1 MKRKVMGKKMGRTGN
16 WFYVLFTAILCLST
30 MRSQEVFVVSD
41 VYAIRPDGTAQDLV
55 GGDLGEL
62 KHHNGHWDAG
72 SGTIY
77 LYAARNEEVAVQIVI
92 PRSGKGFAAE
102 LKGLQGPAAIPAN
115 RVTFSA
121 VAWIHHE
128 DFGFLPDLI
137 IPLDGSVN
145 GIRKFDIPIGFA
157 GIPRPDNRVG
167 VMLLEV
173 WVPKNVPAGNYHGI
187 LRIHNTIGEIARL
200 NVSLTVFD
208 FTLPN
213 QPTFAF
219 EFLSYGMPSK
229 GFGMK
234 ARING
239 DGLGKP
245 ARVMPEQAKRIN
257 YQVYQLAFD
266 NRCFVNVLPYR
277 SQRGNPTHAYPVAG
291 TGAQAHIIS
300 YSEWDD
306 FFAPI
311 LEGRL
316 NKFGAPPAHFLLP
329 FNINYPYVCESRPE
343 KQFDFR
349 PFKNVIP
356 AGPGSDA
363 RLREFENSFQTI
375 AHQYLDHFA
384 EKGWT
389 HTTFQVFYN
398 QKPNAKR
405 NRTPWKLDEPTSLTD
420 YRGLGYLFRLARR
433 AFAGAAE
440 KGLHIANRLDIGH
453 FNCDRF
459 LTPAGKPT
467 RCYKSKG
474 YNRDHADRYLKGVVD
489 HWVISTSHAA
499 GAQHLLDEYRAPGVK
514 MMTYSTA
521 GTGSPLAG
529 HYGNF
534 AGEGFIAARMGLQG
548 RVIFKLGMRTSDPNH
563 QKSSSYEGNVF
574 YTGQNLGFLGAL
586 ASHRVK
592 LWRNAVND
600 FDYIRLAEQKDPEAT
615 REILKRMVK
624 IGPAKSTKYRRRSH
638 SRDFW
643 FTNNVEDILAARIR
657 LAEIIT
663 GHHIA
668 DVKIKGFSE
677 RFTPCGAGERIV
689 GYD

>member
-1 MKRKVMGKKMGRTGN
+1 MGRTGN
-16 WFYVLFTAILCLST
+16 WFYVLFTTILCLAT
-30 MRSQEVFVVSD
+30 IRSQEVFVVSD
-41 VYAIRPDGTAQDLV
+41 VYAIRPDGTVQELV
-55 GGDLGEL
+55 TGEFGEL
-62 KHHNGHWDAG
+62 KVRNGHWDAA
-72 SGTIY
+72 SRTIY
-77 LYAARNEEVAVQIVI
+77 LYAARNEEVAAQIVI
-92 PRSGKGFAAE
+92 PRTGESFAAE
-102 LKGLQGPAAIPAN
+102 LNGLQGPAVIPGD
-115 RVTFSA
+115 RVTFST
-121 VAWIHHE
+121 VAWVKHE
-128 DFGFLPDLI
+128 DFGFLPDLV

-145 GIRKFDIPIGFA
+145 NIRSIDIPIDIP
-157 GIPRPDNRVG
+157 GIPKPGNTVG
-167 VMLLEV
+167 VLLMEV
-173 WVPKNVPAGNYHGI
+173 WTPRAAPAGVYHGTV
-187 LRIHNTIGEIARL
+187 RITNSNGIVAEL
-200 NVSLTVFD
+200 NLSLTVFD
-208 FTLPN
+208 FTLPD

-219 EFLSYGMPSK
+219 EFLSYGMPSR

-234 ARING
+234 TRING

-245 ARVMPEQAKRIN
+245 ARFMPESAKKIN

-291 TGAQAHIIS
+291 KGEQAHIMS
-300 YSEWDD
+300 FAEWDD

-311 LEGRL
+311 LEGDL
-316 NKFGAPPAHFLLP
+316 NKFRAPPGHFLLP

-349 PFKNVIP
+349 PFKTGVP
-356 AGPGSDA
+356 EGPGRDE
-363 RLREFENSFQTI
+363 RLKEFEESYQAI
-375 AHQYLDHFA
+375 AQQYLDHFA

-389 HTTFQVFYN
+389 KTIFQVFYN
-398 QKPNAKR
+398 QKPNDKR
-405 NRTPWKLDEPTSLTD
+405 NRTPWKLDEPTGLND
-420 YRGLGYLFRLARR
+420 YRGLGYLFRLARV
-433 AFAGAAE
+433 AFAGATE
-440 KGLHIANRLDIGH
+440 KGIHIANRLDIGH

-459 LTPAGKPT
+459 MTPKGVPT
-467 RCYKSKG
+467 QCYKSKG
-474 YNRDHADRYLKGVVD
+474 YNRDKADRFLKGVVD

-499 GAQHLLDEYRAPGVK
+499 GAQHTLSEYHAPGVK

-521 GTGSPLAG
+521 GTASPLAG

-574 YTGQNLGFLGAL
+574 YSGQGMGFQGAL
-586 ASHRVK
+586 PSHRVK

-600 FDYIRLAEQKDPEAT
+600 YDYLRLARQKAPEAT
-615 REILKRMVK
+615 RQILNHMVK
-624 IGPAKSTKYRRRSH
+624 IGPAKSSKYRKRSH

-643 FTNNVEDILAARIR
+643 FNNNVEDILAARIR

-663 GHHIA
+663 GKCIT
-668 DVKIKGFSE
+668 DVKIHGFNE
-677 RFTPCGAGERIV
+677 RFTPCGAMERIV